1 MHRVLKQQIAQYL
14 AGEIPDHLSPL
25 LDAVNAVYEKAD
37 LDSAELKRS
46 LRTTSNEL
54 LLQNKKLNLNL
65 EEQKAAQRELSR
77 SFSIINATLD
87 ASQEGVLVINHDGIP
102 ILFNDR
108 YLQINQLT
116 ESRLMSMTHQELLQN
131 SMDRITEPERLK
143 LQMTSLAGE
152 SGSDNRGIYQSHD
165 GHWVE
170 AYACNDPVAG
180 FIWMLRDI
188 TEVREKEATIAHQ
201 AQHDALTELPNR
213 TLLLDRMEN
222 AINRAHQNHQR
233 FAVCYLDLDAFKT
246 VNDSLGHDAGDQLLI
261 KVSKRLKTRIR
272 EGDTIARIG
281 GDEFVIVLDDIS
293 HQEEVLYMAERLLMA
308 LNEPIMLAGRKFFVG
323 ASMGIAMYPND
334 GEEPGVLLKNSD
346 IAMYR
351 AKQNGKNRF
360 HFFTPSLE
368 RVAQHR
374 LAMETKLRKA
384 MENEELELYYQPKVY
399 LAGDGKQQTGTLHS
413 FEALLRWPQPGGG
426 FISPESFIHIA
437 EDAGMIGHIGNWVL
451 EHAAVQAKAWYQ
463 QGLKTNISINISPK
477 QFLIPDFEH
486 DIIDT
491 LKALDTPENLIS
503 LEITESLLMQD
514 LESARHVL
522 EFFRENGVK
531 IYLDDFGTGF
541 SSLNYLKNLP
551 VDSIKIDR
559 TFVKDLS
566 NNPADQAIASSII
579 ALGKNLGMSI
589 VAEGVETQAQA
600 NILIAHGC
608 DLAQGYYYG
617 RPVSA
622 AEAEQFFPSRL

>member
-14 AGEIPDHLSPL
+14 AGEIPEPLSPL
-25 LDAVNAVYEKAD
+25 LDAINATYEKAD
-37 LDSAELKRS
+37 VERSELEQS
-46 LRTTSNEL
+46 LHSSSEKL

-65 EEQKAAQRELSR
+65 KEQQAAQQELSR

-116 ESRLMSMTHQELLQN
+116 ESRLMSMTHQDLLQN
-131 SMDRITEPERLK
+131 SMNRITEPDRLK
-143 LQMTSLAGE
+143 LQMTSLAGKP
-152 SGSDNRGIYQSHD
+152 GSDNRGIYQSYD
-165 GHWVE
+165 GHWIE

-188 TEVREKEATIAHQ
+188 TEVRKKEATIAHQ

-222 AINRAHQNHQR
+222 AIHRADQNHQR
-233 FAVCYLDLDAFKT
+233 FAVCYLDLDGFKT
-246 VNDSLGHDAGDQLLI
+246 INDSLGHDAGDQLLI
-261 KVSKRLKTRIR
+261 KVSKRLQTRIR
-272 EGDTIARIG
+272 GGDTIARIG
-281 GDEFVIVLDDIS
+281 GDEFVIILDNVS
-293 HQEEVLYMAERLLMA
+293 HQEEVLYMAEGLLMA
-308 LNEPIMLAGRKFFVG
+308 LNDPIMFAGRQFFVG

-334 GEEPGVLLKNSD
+334 GRDPGVLLKNSD

-384 MENEELELYYQPKVY
+384 MEDEELELYYQPKVY
-399 LAGDGKQQTGTLHS
+399 LAGNERQPTGTLHS
-413 FEALLRWPQPGGG
+413 FEALLRWPQAGGG

-437 EDAGMIGHIGNWVL
+437 EDAGMIGHIGHWVL
-451 EHAAVQAKAWYQ
+451 EQAAIQAKTWYE

-477 QFLIPDFEH
+477 QFLIPDFER

-491 LKALDTPENLIS
+491 LKALDVPDNLIS

-522 EFFRENGVK
+522 EFFRKHGVQ

-579 ALGKNLGMSI
+579 ALGKNLGMSV